1 MQIPFP
7 SGMVDRERKEE
18 EMKRMAMQLRRGV
31 FGAGVAL
38 SLGVGASAAVAA
50 PGPGVDRDPKCK
62 DETCDRLCRLI
73 GAHSGQC
80 TEGGGCACA
89 L

>member
-1 MQIPFP
+1 
-7 SGMVDRERKEE
+7 
-18 EMKRMAMQLRRGV
+18 MKRMAMQLRRGV
-31 FGAGVAL
+31 FAAGVAL
-38 SLGVGASAAVAA
+38 SLGFGAGAAFAT
-50 PGPGVDRDPKCK
+50 PGPVVDRDPKCK

-80 TEGGGCACA
+80 TPSGGCACA